1 MYAGFSVV
9 LQPVIEATW
18 KANCSNSLAPRLLI
32 ECGCQ
37 CCDLWVYPS
46 KDVDS
51 VARDAAS
58 LNSVTTGVRALK
70 INNIIFDLAK
80 LANLA
85 NIITFPIAFIVNLF
99 YIIINTN
106 KYSLSS

>member
-1 MYAGFSVV
+1 M
-9 LQPVIEATW
+9 
-18 KANCSNSLAPRLLI
+18 
-32 ECGCQ
+32 
-37 CCDLWVYPS
+37 
-46 KDVDS
+46 
-51 VARDAAS
+51 ARDAAS

-99 YIIINTN
+99 DIIINTN